1 MPVIPVLGRKQDG
14 EFKVSIG
21 LYKTVTKNKHLK
33 NKSKLKTEEQRVFL
47 HLEYIK
53 NFYKKY
59 LLTGYVSTQLHSQQR
74 EEDGRFKVTLCWQ

>member
-33 NKSKLKTEEQRVFL
+33 NKSKLKT
-47 HLEYIK
+47 
-53 NFYKKY
+53 
-59 LLTGYVSTQLHSQQR
+59 G
-74 EEDGRFKVTLCWQ
+74 